1 MLVAGRGVEQTGTSY
16 RSEPGRFVA
25 NPRKITSFTS
35 RRPSK
40 AYPLVSKNVAHRGGS
55 AMGRHGDDI
64 QFQARNG
71 TQVRIRVLI
80 ADDHAV
86 VRQGLKHIISETADM
101 IVAGEAADGWEV
113 IEKAGNKGY
122 DAVLL
127 DISLPGKNGIEIL
140 KELKRKYP
148 RLPVLI
154 LSIHPE
160 DQYALRA
167 LKAGASGYLTKE
179 SSPGELVE
187 ALEKISRGGKYVT
200 STFAEELIFEI
211 SAHCQRG

>member
-1 MLVAGRGVEQTGTSY
+1 MNGKK
-16 RSEPGRFVA
+16 
-25 NPRKITSFTS
+25 KI
-35 RRPSK
+35 
-40 AYPLVSKNVAHRGGS
+40 
-55 AMGRHGDDI
+55 
-64 QFQARNG
+64 
-71 TQVRIRVLI
+71 LI

-179 SSPGELVE
+179 SSPEELVE

-211 SAHCQRG
+211 SHEHEGPLHNKLSDRELEVLLLLAKGMPIRQIAQELNLSTKTVSTYRSRIMQKMSMETNAELIRYSLVHGLVD